1 VTLAGSLV
9 ARLADCTVPG
19 ILERHDIRPD
29 QLAHDDRTVTQA
41 IARRLHDAGRRTG
54 EPAGIRWW
62 SALTG
67 AWHTTVVFCDR
78 ERGGEV
84 AFGEPRIVSDTDA
97 MLLRTV
103 AVLGIRMPRRRD

>member
-9 ARLADCTVPG
+9 ARLADLTVPG
-19 ILERHDIRPD
+19 VLECHDLRPD
-29 QLAHDDRTVTQA
+29 QLAHHDRTVTQA

-78 ERGGEV
+78 ERQGEV
-84 AFGEPRIVSDTDA
+84 SFGEPRVVTESDS
-97 MLLRTV
+97 MLQHTL